1 MSKYKHLGHN
11 IYLSIDICLYLLS
24 SVFFVS
30 CSTQRLVMQM
40 AFPMIDGQYKSMQK
54 EANLSFAAQQF
65 LQS

>member
-1 MSKYKHLGHN
+1 MF
-11 IYLSIDICLYLLS
+11 IFVIFC
-24 SVFFVS
+24 FFVL